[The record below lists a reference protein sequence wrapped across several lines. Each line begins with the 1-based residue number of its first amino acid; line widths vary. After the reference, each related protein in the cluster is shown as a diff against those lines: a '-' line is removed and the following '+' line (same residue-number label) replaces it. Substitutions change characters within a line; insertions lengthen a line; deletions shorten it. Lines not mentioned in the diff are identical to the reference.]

1 MAMHPVGRLPASTYW
16 RRRGALAL
24 GVVLVLLLVRSCTG
38 GASAPTRLVLSAT
51 PRPGATSAAT
61 SLARPSGTPAAT
73 SVARPTATPVGTG
86 SAAPV
91 APPTQAPAV
100 VGCPDAALSLVSSTD
115 QPSYAVGAAPA
126 LTLVVRNSGSIRC
139 RRDLGSGVVEVRV
152 LSGSDRIWSSDDCS
166 TGRGSD
172 LRTLAPGE
180 SRSVQLTW
188 SGRRSQ
194 PGCTGDRAQARAG
207 TYTLVARVGSLTRP
221 GATFTIR

>member
-1 MAMHPVGRLPASTYW
+1 VAMHPVGRLPASTYW

-24 GVVLVLLLVRSCTG
+24 GVVLVVLLVRSCTG
-38 GASAPTRLVLSAT
+38 GASAPTRSALSAT
-51 PRPGATSAAT
+51 PRPGATPAAT
-61 SLARPSGTPAAT
+61 SLARP
-73 SVARPTATPVGTG
+73 TATPVRTA
-86 SAAPV
+86 SAAPA
-91 APPTQAPAV
+91 APPTQAPAMA
-100 VGCPDAALSLVSSTD
+100 GCPDAALSLVSSTD

-126 LTLVVRNSGSIRC
+126 LTLVVRNSGSVRC
-139 RRDLGSGVVEVRV
+139 RRDLGSGIVELRV
-152 LSGSDRIWSSDDCS
+152 LSGSDRIWSSNDCS

-188 SGRRSQ
+188 SGLRSQ
-194 PGCTGDRAQARAG
+194 PGCAGDRAQARAG